1 MSSTEPVVV
10 IDGKGHLLGRLA
22 STVAKQLLN
31 GQKIVVVRCEAL
43 NISGEFFRAKLK
55 YHAYL
60 RKITRFNP
68 TRGGPFHF
76 RAPSRILYKA
86 VRGMIPHKT
95 ARGAAAM
102 ERLKVF
108 EGVPP
113 PYDKKKRVVVPQ
125 ALRVLRLR
133 PGRKYCTVGRLSH
146 EVGWKYQDVVARL
159 EERRKVKSSAYYERK
174 KAARRQLVQAQKS
187 AGVSDQTKNQLA
199 QVAEAI
205 HHITANNQ
213 VLRRTYAETADRA
226 RGLAYYLKKHGF
238 KRVGILC
245 PNTPAFLESI
255 FGIAAAGAVNVAVN
269 YRLKED
275 DIAYIFTH
283 SDVEAI
289 IVDQEFLSL
298 LQSYRASKPDVPI
311 ILDTDT
317 DATEGQLSGPFD
329 DAVLEGLRYDSDT
342 GAKGWSGLEAQTA
355 SEDDVVAL
363 AYTSGTTARPKGVEF
378 THRGCYLA
386 AMGNVIESGLNRQHG
401 RCRYLWTLPMFHAM
415 GWTFPWAVTAV
426 RGTHYCLRKIDY
438 PQIWKL
444 LKQEQITHFNAAPTV
459 NTLLCNSEEAEQLPE
474 PVHVT
479 VAASPPTP
487 HLFEQ
492 MTNLNLHPVHVY
504 GMTETYGPITKG
516 YYMPSWDDLPS
527 DEKYKRMARQGHGF
541 VTSLPVRVIKTDVPE
556 GAVIDVTRDG
566 TEIGEIVFTGN
577 ICAQGYYKD
586 PEATRKLFAGGVL
599 HSGDLA
605 VWHADGAIQIQD
617 RAKDIIISGGEN
629 ISSVALE
636 SMLVTHPDILEAGVV
651 AVPDSHWG
659 ERPKAFVTVKPG
671 KTLNG
676 QGVIDWARNVSD
688 ISKFMIPREVEVV
701 AELPKTSTGKVRKNV
716 LRDWAK
722 GVTRT

>member
-1 MSSTEPVVV
+1 MSGAVSRLS
-10 IDGKGHLLGRLA
+10 GLLGHFVPGAEQRVNFHTL
-22 STVAKQLLN
+22 S
-31 GQKIVVVRCEAL
+31 
-43 NISGEFFRAKLK
+43 
-55 YHAYL
+55 
-60 RKITRFNP
+60 P
-68 TRGGPFHF
+68 TSFLPR
-76 RAPSRILYKA
+76 
-86 VRGMIPHKT
+86 
-95 ARGAAAM
+95 AAAI
-102 ERLKVF
+102 EPEAV
-108 EGVPP
+108 
-113 PYDKKKRVVVPQ
+113 
-125 ALRVLRLR
+125 
-133 PGRKYCTVGRLSH
+133 
-146 EVGWKYQDVVARL
+146 
-159 EERRKVKSSAYYERK
+159 
-174 KAARRQLVQAQKS
+174 
-187 AGVSDQTKNQLA
+187 
-199 QVAEAI
+199 AI
-205 HHITANNQ
+205 HHVTANNQ

-238 KRVGILC
+238 KRVGVLC

-298 LQSYRASKPDVPI
+298 LQSYRASRPSIPI
-311 ILDTDT
+311 IVDMDT
-317 DATEGQLSGPFD
+317 DATEGELSGPFD
-329 DAVLEGLRYDSDT
+329 EVVLEGLTYDLDT
-342 GAKGWSGLEAQTA
+342 GAKGWPGLEAQAA
-355 SEDDVVAL
+355 SEDDVIAL
-363 AYTSGTTARPKGVEF
+363 AYTSGTTARPKGVEY

-386 AMGNVIESGLNRQHG
+386 AMGNVIESGLNSHRG
-401 RCRYLWTLPMFHAM
+401 RCRYLWTLPMFHAC

-444 LKQEQITHFNAAPTV
+444 LKQEHITHFNAAPTV
-459 NTLLCNSEEAEQLPE
+459 NTLLCNSKEAEPLPE

-516 YYMPSWDDLPS
+516 YYLPAWDNLPS
-527 DEKYKRMARQGHGF
+527 SERYKKMARQGHGF
-541 VTSLPVRVIKTDVPE
+541 VTSLPVRVIKTDVAE
-556 GAVIDVTRDG
+556 GTVIDVARDG
-566 TEIGEIVFTGN
+566 KEIGEIVFVGN
-577 ICAQGYYKD
+577 ICARGYYKD
-586 PEATRKLFAGGVL
+586 PDATRKLFAGGVL

-605 VWHADGAIQIQD
+605 VWHADGSIQIQD

-671 KTLNG
+671 KFLTG
-676 QGVIDWARNVSD
+676 SEVIEWARNTSD

-701 AELPKTSTGKVRKNV
+701 AELPKTSTGKVRKNI

-722 GVTRT
+722 GANRS

>member
-1 MSSTEPVVV
+1 MSSIDPVVV

-60 RKITRFNP
+60 RKITRYNP

-76 RAPSRILYKA
+76 RAPSRIFYKA

-95 ARGAAAM
+95 ARGAAAL

-174 KAARRQLVQAQKS
+174 KAARRQLAHAQKS
-187 AGVSDQTKNQLA
+187 AT
-199 QVAEAI
+199 AEAI
-205 HHITANNQ
+205 YHITANNQ
-213 VLRRTYAETADRA
+213 VLRRTYREAADRA
-226 RGLAYYLKKHGF
+226 RGLAYFLKKHGF
-238 KRVGILC
+238 KKVGILC

-275 DIAYIFTH
+275 DIAYIFAH
-283 SDVEAI
+283 SDAEVI
-289 IVDQEFLSL
+289 IADQEYLPL
-298 LQSYRASKPDVPI
+298 LASFRASKPNVRI
-311 ILDTDT
+311 IVDTDT
-317 DATEGQLSGPFD
+317 DATEGQLAGPFD
-329 DAVLEGLRYDSDT
+329 EAILEGLVYDRDT
-342 GAKGWSGLEAQTA
+342 GARGWSALESQAA
-355 SEDDVVAL
+355 SEDDIVAL
-363 AYTSGTTARPKGVEF
+363 AYTSGTTARPKGVEY

-386 AMGNVIESGLNRQHG
+386 AMANIIESGLNFHG
-401 RCRYLWTLPMFHAM
+401 RRCGYLWILPMFHAM

-426 RGTHYCLRKIDY
+426 RGTHYCLRKVDY
-438 PQIWKL
+438 PQIWRL
-444 LKQEQITHFNAAPTV
+444 LKEESITHFNAAPTV
-459 NTLLCNSEEAEQLPE
+459 NTILCSSPEAEPLQE

-492 MTNLNLHPVHVY
+492 MTGLNLHPVHVY

-516 YYMPSWDDLPS
+516 YHMPAWESFPRK
-527 DEKYKRMARQGHGF
+527 EKFGRMARQGHGF
-541 VTSLPVRVIKTDVPE
+541 LTSLPARVVQTEVPE
-556 GAVIDVTRDG
+556 GMIIDVKQDG
-566 TEIGEIVFTGN
+566 KEIGEIVFVGN
-577 ICAQGYYKD
+577 ICARGYYKD
-586 PEATRKLFAGGVL
+586 PEATRKLFVGGVL

-605 VWHADGAIQIQD
+605 VWHPDGAIQILD

-659 ERPKAFVTVKPG
+659 ERPKAFVTVKAGRHLEG
-671 KTLNG
+671 KDVVT
-676 QGVIDWARNVSD
+676 WARNTSG
-688 ISKFMIPREVEVV
+688 ISKFMVPREVEVV

-722 GVTRT
+722 GGSLS